1 MKILLLEDEV
11 ILCNS
16 IKEYLEE
23 LGHKVDSFYDGKD
36 VLDNASNDYDLFI
49 LDINVPTINGFD
61 LLEGLNNNNVF
72 VPTIY
77 MSALVDIEDIT
88 KGYSLGCSDY
98 IKKPFHLQELALRI
112 NQVTKTQHKK
122 SNHMVLSKNYS
133 YDKES
138 KTLYFKN
145 EAQNLTKKQ
154 QEIIH
159 ILALNIGMI
168 VDFEKLRVDVWNSSN
183 IDNPTIRAEISR
195 LKKSL
200 KEDFIL
206 NTRGLGYRIEKSY
219 NI

>member
-23 LGHKVDSFYDGKD
+23 IGHKVDTFYDGQK
-36 VLDNASNDYDLFI
+36 VLDAVSNVYDLMI
-49 LDINVPTINGFD
+49 LDINVPYINGFE
-61 LLEGLNNNNVF
+61 LLAQLNAKGVY
-72 VPTIY
+72 VPAIY
-77 MSALVDIEDIT
+77 ISALVDIEEIT
-88 KGYSLGCSDY
+88 KGYKLGCIDY
-98 IKKPFHLQELALRI
+98 IKKPFHLQELALKI
-112 NQVTKTQHKK
+112 NQITKVQQKK
-122 SNHMVLSKNYS
+122 STHMVLSKNYS
-133 YDKES
+133 YDKET
-138 KTLYFKN
+138 KTLFFKN

-195 LKKSL
+195 LKKYL